1 MNQKNPFVFVVD
13 DDASIRESLRNLF
26 RSAGLNTKTFAS
38 AQEFL
43 ASPGTDAG
51 SCLVLDVQ
59 LPGLSGLDLQQELAK
74 LDVQIPIIFITG
86 HGDIPMSVRA
96 MKAGAI
102 EFLTKPFRDED
113 LLNAVEQAVNRRRQ
127 LAQPNTQPVHEKALS
142 KDKLSSEVRFSEI
155 VGQSIALRRVLKE
168 VETVADT
175 DSTVLVYGETGTGKE
190 SIARAIHNLSLR
202 DAKPFV
208 KLNCAA
214 IPTGLLE
221 SELFGHEK
229 GAFTGAIAQHM
240 GRFELAHGGTLFLD
254 EVGEIPLE
262 LQPKLLR
269 VLQEQEFERLGSTR
283 TIHVNVRIVAATNRD
298 LAQMTREKQFR
309 EDLYFRLNV
318 FPIHLP
324 PLRERSGDIPLLVH
338 HYIDKY
344 SQRMNKRVETIPP
357 EAMAALSSYS
367 WPGNIRELQNFIE
380 RSVILTS
387 GNVLRVQAKELQ
399 RDNPVAASIGGT
411 LEEIERE
418 HILQALRETQGVI
431 GGRFGA
437 AFRLGLKRTTL
448 LSKMQKFGIAAERK
462 YVAVSDEN
470 RQAQTKS
477 SRLKISR
484 NMCS

>member
-1 MNQKNPFVFVVD
+1 MNEKNPFVFVVD
-13 DDASIRESLRNLF
+13 DDASIRDSLKDLLG
-26 RSAGLNTKTFAS
+26 SVGLNVQTFAS

-43 ASPGTDAG
+43 ASPSTNAA

-59 LPGLSGLDLQQELAK
+59 LPGISGLDLQQELTK
-74 LDVQIPIIFITG
+74 LDAQIPIIFITG
-86 HGDIPMSVRA
+86 HGDIPTSVRA
-96 MKAGAI
+96 MKGGAI

-113 LLNAVEQAVNRRRQ
+113 LLNAVEQAVNRSRQ
-127 LAQPNTQPVHEKALS
+127 LMQLNTKPAHEKAHS
-142 KDKLSSEVRFSEI
+142 KDVFRSEIRFSEI
-155 VGQSIALRRVLKE
+155 VGQSTALRRVLKE

-175 DSTVLVYGETGTGKE
+175 DSTVLIYGETGTGKE

-202 DAKPFV
+202 HTKPFV
-208 KLNCAA
+208 MLNCAA

-229 GAFTGAIAQHM
+229 GAFTGAIAQHT

-254 EVGEIPLE
+254 EIGDIPLE

-269 VLQEQEFERLGSTR
+269 VLQEHEFERLGSTR
-283 TIHVNVRIVAATNRD
+283 TTHVNVRIVAATNRD
-298 LAQMTREKQFR
+298 LAQMTKAKQFR

-324 PLRERSGDIPLLVH
+324 PLRERTGDIPLLVR
-338 HYIDKY
+338 HYVDKY

-357 EAMAALSSYS
+357 EAMAALSRYS

-387 GNVLRVQAKELQ
+387 GNVLRVQANELQ
-399 RDNPVAASIGGT
+399 LDSPVVAAPTGGT
-411 LEEIERE
+411 LEEFERE
-418 HILQALRETQGVI
+418 HILQALRETDGVI

-448 LSKMQKFGIAAERK
+448 LSRMQKFGISAERK
-462 YVAVSDEN
+462 YVAVSDEDQAARTKPQ
-470 RQAQTKS
+470 RQKTT
-477 SRLKISR
+477 R
-484 NMCS
+484 NIL